1 MKIVCLD
8 GYTSNPGLFSWDG
21 FKELGELTVYNDTPD
36 PADIIERCRGAQ
48 AVLTNKRELTNEDL
62 DQLPELK
69 YVGIMATG
77 CNRIN
82 LDEAH
87 RRGIVV
93 TNVPAYSSESVAQ
106 LAMTLLLN
114 VIYHPHTYTPEAVYN
129 AWNGEYADLGRNFF
143 ELAGKQIGIVGYGNI
158 GHCMANMCRGFS
170 MTIATDS
177 SKPAELL
184 PPDVVKMSRE
194 ELFRTSDVIS
204 IHCPL
209 TDETKGMVSRHLIS
223 LMKPTAILIN
233 TSRGAL
239 IDEEALAEALREGR
253 IFGAG
258 LDVLS
263 VEPPTDN
270 NPLVNAPNTIITP
283 HIGWDTDEARLRL
296 MQITLSNLRA
306 WISGTPVNVVYSL
319 SKK

>member
-8 GYTSNPGLFSWDG
+8 GYTSNPGLFSWDE
-21 FKELGELTVYNDTPD
+21 FKALGDLTVYYDTPN
-36 PADIIERCRGAQ
+36 PADIVERCRGAEV
-48 AVLTNKRELTNEDL
+48 VLTNKRELTNEDL
-62 DQLPELK
+62 DRLPDLK

-87 RRGIVV
+87 RRGITV

-114 VIYHPHTYTPEAVYN
+114 VIYHPHTYTPQAIHD

-143 ELAGKQIGIVGYGNI
+143 ELAGKQAGIVGYGNI

-177 SKPAELL
+177 SKPADKL

-194 ELFRTSDVIS
+194 ELFSTSDVIS
-204 IHCPL
+204 LHCPL
-209 TDETKGMVSRHLIS
+209 TDATKGMINAHLIS

-233 TSRGAL
+233 TSRGGL
-239 IDEEALAEALREGR
+239 IDEQALADALTQGR

-263 VEPPTDN
+263 TEPPTED
-270 NPLVNAPNTIITP
+270 NPLIHAPNTVITP

-296 MQITLSNLRA
+296 MQITLSNLQN
-306 WISGTPVNVVYSL
+306 WIAGTPTNVV
-319 SKK
+319 